1 MATKYFPVGYGR
13 IYDSSKNYTEQQLRD
28 LATTPTGEYNEG
40 IYNTFKSFEQEK
52 TGTQVLG
59 VTPSINVIGMD
70 SKPYQGSSGGKG
82 SPSINIPTPN
92 INIPTPNINIP
103 TPNLR
108 QDLAKVDLSNG
119 QSMDTTQ
126 LIPNLQQMPNVDQDL
141 RKISVRGLQE
151 SAVEQAGDAQNALI
165 DIGTAVQEQVVQSGK
180 VGQEA
185 VVKLGSDAQEQAVK
199 SATQISGGQSNATLE
214 GYANQA
220 TKGTESQIN
229 QVTKYVEDKV
239 MPVVNDA
246 AKFYTE
252 NYPAVKLAQEAVHE
266 FEKYTPKIEAIGM
279 MLNPG
284 TTEGT
289 VAAEPAAANL
299 DATEATG
306 NEAVFGDIET
316 STTKADK
323 MTEEERLRRIRRL
336 MLNRYGREDTIL
348 TGAKDPL
355 NRRRYASGL

>member
-1 MATKYFPVGYGR
+1 MSLFYEFVDRNTK
-13 IYDSSKNYTEQQLRD
+13 D
-28 LATTPTGEYNEG
+28 LQN
-40 IYNTFKSFEQEK
+40 
-52 TGTQVLG
+52 LG
-59 VTPSINVIGMD
+59 
-70 SKPYQGSSGGKG
+70 GGKG
-82 SPSINIPTPN
+82 SGGGSLISNPLAGISTSALASVADSLK
-92 INIPTPNINIP
+92 
-103 TPNLR
+103 PNLD

-141 RKISVRGLQE
+141 TKISVQGLQE

-199 SATQISGGQSNATLE
+199 SGTQISGGQSNATLE
-214 GYANQA
+214 GYANQV

-239 MPVVNDA
+239 IPVVNDA

-252 NYPAVKLAQEAVHE
+252 NYPAVKLAQETVHE
-266 FEKYTPKIEAIGM
+266 FEKVTPNLELLGSMDLAGGGSVKDTSDPM
-279 MLNPG
+279 PS
-284 TTEGT
+284 
-289 VAAEPAAANL
+289 ANL
-299 DATEATG
+299 DAKGLTG
-306 NEAVFGDIET
+306 NEDPFADMET
-316 STTKADK
+316 ATTKADK

-348 TGAKDPL
+348 TGAKDPM
-355 NRRRYASGL
+355 NRRRYASAL